1 MIMNVSKE
9 ISASLEDYLE
19 AIFWIIAIK
28 GVARVKDIAKT
39 LSVKASSVTGA
50 LQALAKKNYINYA
63 PYEVITLTSE
73 GEKLAKNVVRR
84 HQILKDFFISVLA
97 VDEKLADEGA
107 CKMEHTIER
116 TILER
121 LVSFMEFVEICP
133 RGGQKWMDGFTNY
146 YKTGSKGNCEHC
158 IATSLKEVKKRRSAI
173 KTKRGANMTLA
184 GLKPKQKGV
193 VVRIE
198 RRGPISKRLADMGV
212 GRGTLVE
219 VKRVAPLGD
228 PIDVKMK
235 GYHLSLRKDEATSII
250 VSLS

>member
-1 MIMNVSKE
+1 MNVSKE

-19 AIFWIIAIK
+19 AIFWIIASK
-28 GVARVKDIAKT
+28 GVARVKDIAKI

-50 LQALAKKNYINYA
+50 LQALAKKNYVNYA

-84 HQILKDFFISVLA
+84 HQILKDFFTNVLA

-107 CKMEHTIER
+107 CKMEHTINR
-116 TILER
+116 PILEK

-146 YKTGSKGNCEHC
+146 YKTGSRGDCERC
-158 IATSLKEVKKRRSAI
+158 IATSLKEVKKRRLAI
-173 KTKRGANMTLA
+173 NTKKGTNMTLA

-198 RRGPISKRLADMGV
+198 RRGPISRRLADMGV

-235 GYHLSLRKDEATSII
+235 GYHLSLRKEEAASII
-250 VSLS
+250 VLVR